1 MTSSLL
7 KSPDTTLLDRKDQL
21 VAYMESGCKPRTD
34 WRIGTEH
41 EKFAFDLETLR
52 PLAYEGEK
60 GIAAVLEGFRRFGWQ
75 PVVED
80 GKTIALMRDGGSV
93 TLEPGGQIELSGAP
107 LASLHET
114 CREVHTH
121 LGEAKEIGEE
131 LGIAMMGIGFLP
143 KWKRQD
149 MPWMPKARYG
159 IMRRYMPTRGDHGL
173 DMMLRTCTVQVNLD
187 FESEPCMVRKFR
199 IGLALQPVATALFA
213 NSPFTEGQ
221 PNGYLSYRS
230 QVWTDTDPDRC
241 GVLPFVFEDGFG
253 FERYVDYMLD
263 VPMYFVRRDGRYID
277 VAGQSFHDFLAGK
290 LPALPGQQPQL
301 SDWEDHLT
309 TVFPEVRLKHFL
321 EMRGADGGPWARLC
335 AFSAL
340 WVGLLYGPVAMDAAW
355 DLVKDWTA
363 EDHARL
369 RAEVPRDGL
378 ATQIGN
384 RTLRALAGEV
394 LEIARTGLASRAVI
408 DTKGR
413 DETQYLEPLLETV
426 ASGCTPAEEWLDAF
440 TNRWDGCIEPLFT
453 ENAY

>member
-1 MTSSLL
+1 MTSSLVTP
-7 KSPDTTLLDRKDQL
+7 PDTTPLDHKDQL
-21 VAYMESGCKPRTD
+21 VAYMESGCKPRVD

-41 EKFAFDLETLR
+41 EKFAYDLETLR

-75 PVVED
+75 PVTED
-80 GKTIALMRDGGSV
+80 GKTIALTRDGGSI

-107 LASLHET
+107 LGDLHET

-131 LGIAMMGIGFLP
+131 LGIAMMGMGFLP
-143 KWKRQD
+143 KWTRED
-149 MPWMPKARYG
+149 MPWMPKARYD
-159 IMRRYMPTRGDHGL
+159 IMRRYMPTKGDLGL

-187 FESEPCMVRKFR
+187 FASETCMMRKFR
-199 IGLALQPVATALFA
+199 VGLALQPLATALFA
-213 NSPFTEGQ
+213 NSPFTGGQ

-230 QVWTDTDPDRC
+230 QIWTDTDPDRC
-241 GVLPFVFEDGFG
+241 GILPFVFEDGFG

-263 VPMYFVRRDGRYID
+263 VPMYFVRRDGNYID
-277 VAGQSFHDFLAGK
+277 AAGQSFRDFLAGE
-290 LPALPGQQPQL
+290 LPALLGEKPHM

-340 WVGLLYGPVAMDAAW
+340 WVGLLYDRAAMDAAY
-355 DLVKDWTA
+355 DLIKDWTA
-363 EDHARL
+363 QDHARL

-384 RTLRALAGEV
+384 RALLGLAGDV
-394 LEIARTGLASRAVI
+394 LEIARAGLASRAI
-408 DTKGR
+408 TDAKGR

-426 ASGCTPAEEWLDAF
+426 ASGRTPAEEWLDAF
-440 TNRWDGCIEPLFT
+440 TNRWDGRIEPLFT